1 MAYFDLASDGH
12 ALALYGLC
20 HAIKTMRHQDV
31 EQFAKALEDV
41 RSSNSPRSSARIT
54 GQHIMDT
61 TKRILSPA
69 KSKP

>member
-1 MAYFDLASDGH
+1 MASFDLASDGN

-31 EQFAKALEDV
+31 ERFAKALEDV
-41 RSSNSPRSSARIT
+41 RSSNNPRSSARIT

-61 TKRILSPA
+61 TKHILSPA
-69 KSKP
+69 KAKP